1 MATAPPVQSEL
12 VDAGL
17 RRALL
22 AGWARELGLRASA
35 AQIAAARGAIGGE
48 ARQLVR
54 RRLAEEVALERLVL
68 DHAPRML
75 NDGPSAVE
83 AGLAEQRLGGRPR
96 R

>member
-48 ARQLVR
+48 AAADELA
-54 RRLAEEVALERLVL
+54 RLAEEVALERLVL
-68 DHAPRML
+68 DHAARML